1 MKQINVLLLPGDGVG
16 PEIMHEATRVIETLN
31 DYGLC
36 NISHDYADIGGI
48 AIDNFGTPFPE
59 ETSKKCLAADC
70 VLLGAVGTK
79 KHENNENNLK
89 PESGLLALR
98 KSLDLY
104 VNVRPIF
111 LFDSLI
117 DSSSLKSELLSNL
130 DIVIIRELIGDVYFG
145 EPRGFKG
152 DSKNKIGY
160 NTMSYSTNEVNR
172 IADYAF
178 NLASTRSSKVT
189 SVDKANVLESSQVW
203 RETVEKVK
211 ADRYNNIELSHMYV
225 DNAAMQL
232 VKDPRQFDVI
242 LTGNIFGD
250 ILSDEASM
258 LTGSIGMLP
267 SASLSKSTGV
277 YEPIHGSAPDIAGKG
292 IVNPIAMILSVAM
305 MFEYSLN
312 NKRVSKIIKDSI
324 DNVLSAGYRT
334 KDISLDSEYI
344 NTSKMGDVIIQE
356 IKNNVEK

>member
-1 MKQINVLLLPGDGVG
+1 MSKTNILLLPGDGVG
-16 PEIMHEATRVIETLN
+16 PEIMQEATKVINLLN
-31 DYGLC
+31 DLELC
-36 NISHDYADIGGI
+36 DITYNSADIGGI
-48 AIDNFGTPFPE
+48 AIDNHGNPFPE
-59 ETSKKCLAADC
+59 ETAKKCLESDC
-70 VLLGAVGTK
+70 ILLGAVGTK

-104 VNVRPIF
+104 INVRPIF
-111 LFDSLI
+111 LFNSLI
-117 DSSSLKSELLSNL
+117 DSSSLKPELLKDL
-130 DIVIIRELIGDVYFG
+130 DIVIIRELVGDVYFG

-152 DSKNKIGY
+152 ESGNKIGY
-160 NTMSYSTNEVNR
+160 NTMSYSTNEVKR
-172 IADYAF
+172 IAEYAF
-178 NLASTRSSKVT
+178 DLASKRSSKVT
-189 SVDKANVLESSQVW
+189 SVDKANVLEASQVW
-203 RETVEKVK
+203 RETVEKIK
-211 ADRYNNIELSHMYV
+211 STNYTDIALSHMYV

-232 VKDPRQFDVI
+232 VKDPNQFDVI

-267 SASLSKSTGV
+267 SASLSSSSGV

-312 NKRVSKIIKDSI
+312 NQKVSSIIKESI
-324 DNVLSAGYRT
+324 NSVLNSGYRT
-334 KDISLDSEYI
+334 KDISLSTEYVD
-344 NTSKMGDVIIQE
+344 TSKMGDAIVQE
-356 IKNNVEK
+356 IKNNV

>member
-1 MKQINVLLLPGDGVG
+1 MSQTNLLLLPGDGVG
-16 PEIMHEATRVIETLN
+16 PEIMHEATRIIDTLN
-31 DYGLC
+31 NSGLC
-36 NISHDYADIGGI
+36 DISYDMADIGGI
-48 AIDNFGTPFPE
+48 AIDNHGSPFPE

-70 VLLGAVGTK
+70 ILLGAVGTK

-98 KSLDLY
+98 KSLELY

-117 DSSSLKSELLSNL
+117 ESSSLKPELLSNL
-130 DIVIIRELIGDVYFG
+130 DIVIVRELIGDVYFG

-211 ADRYNNIELSHMYV
+211 AEKYDNIELSHMYV

-232 VKDPRQFDVI
+232 IKNPRQFDVI

-277 YEPIHGSAPDIAGKG
+277 YEPIHGSAPDIAGNG
-292 IVNPIAMILSVAM
+292 IANPIAMILSVAM

-312 NKRVSKIIKDSI
+312 NKKISTLIKNSI
-324 DNVLSAGYRT
+324 DNVLKSGSRT
-334 KDISLDSEYI
+334 QDISPSLEYI
-344 NTSKMGDVIIQE
+344 NTSKMGDNIIQE
-356 IKNNVEK
+356 IKNNV

>member
-1 MKQINVLLLPGDGVG
+1 MSKTNILLLPGDGVG
-16 PEIMHEATRVIETLN
+16 PEIMQEAIKVINLLN
-31 DYGLC
+31 DLELC
-36 NISHDYADIGGI
+36 DITYNSADIGGI
-48 AIDNFGTPFPE
+48 AIDNHGNPFPE
-59 ETSKKCLAADC
+59 ETAKKCLESDC
-70 VLLGAVGTK
+70 ILLGAVGTK

-104 VNVRPIF
+104 INVRPIF
-111 LFDSLI
+111 LFNSLI
-117 DSSSLKSELLSNL
+117 DSSSLKPELLKNL
-130 DIVIIRELIGDVYFG
+130 DIVIIRELVGDVYFG

-152 DSKNKIGY
+152 ESGNKIGY
-160 NTMSYSTNEVNR
+160 NTMSYSTNEVKR
-172 IADYAF
+172 IAEYAF
-178 NLASTRSSKVT
+178 DLASKRSSKVT
-189 SVDKANVLESSQVW
+189 SVDKANVLEASQVW
-203 RETVEKVK
+203 RETVEKIK
-211 ADRYNNIELSHMYV
+211 STNYTDIKLSHMYV

-232 VKDPRQFDVI
+232 VKDPNQFDVI

-267 SASLSKSTGV
+267 SASLSSSSGV

-312 NKRVSKIIKDSI
+312 NQKVSSIIKESI
-324 DNVLSAGYRT
+324 NSVLNSGYRT
-334 KDISLDSEYI
+334 KDISLSSEYVD
-344 NTSKMGDVIIQE
+344 TSKMGDAIVQE
-356 IKNNVEK
+356 IKNNV

>member
-1 MKQINVLLLPGDGVG
+1 MSKTNILLLPGDGVG
-16 PEIMHEATRVIETLN
+16 PEIMQEATKVINLLN
-31 DYGLC
+31 DLELC
-36 NISHDYADIGGI
+36 DITYNSADIGGI
-48 AIDNFGTPFPE
+48 AIDNHGNPFPE
-59 ETSKKCLAADC
+59 ETAQKCLDADC
-70 VLLGAVGTK
+70 ILLGAVGTK

-104 VNVRPIF
+104 INVRPIF
-111 LFDSLI
+111 LFNSLI
-117 DSSSLKSELLSNL
+117 DSSSLKPELLKTL
-130 DIVIIRELIGDVYFG
+130 DIVIIRELVGDVYFG

-152 DSKNKIGY
+152 DSGNKIGY
-160 NTMSYSTNEVNR
+160 NTMSYSTNEVKR
-172 IADYAF
+172 IAEYAF
-178 NLASTRSSKVT
+178 DLASKRSSKVT
-189 SVDKANVLESSQVW
+189 SVDKANVLEASQVW
-203 RETVEKVK
+203 RETVEKIK
-211 ADRYNNIELSHMYV
+211 STKYTDIELSHMYV

-232 VKDPRQFDVI
+232 VKDPNQFDVI

-267 SASLSKSTGV
+267 SASLSSSSGV

-312 NKRVSKIIKDSI
+312 NQKVSSIIKDSI
-324 DNVLSAGYRT
+324 NSVLNSGHRT
-334 KDISLDSEYI
+334 KDISSTSEYV
-344 NTSKMGDVIIQE
+344 NTSKMGDAIVQE
-356 IKNNVEK
+356 IKNNV

>member
-31 DYGLC
+31 GSGLC
-36 NISHDYADIGGI
+36 DISYDYADIGGI

>member
-1 MKQINVLLLPGDGVG
+1 MSQTNLLLLPGDGVG
-16 PEIMHEATRVIETLN
+16 PEIMHEATRIIDTLN
-31 DYGLC
+31 NSGLC
-36 NISHDYADIGGI
+36 DISYDMADIGGI
-48 AIDNFGTPFPE
+48 AIDNHGSPFPE

-70 VLLGAVGTK
+70 ILLGAVGTK

-98 KSLDLY
+98 KSLELY

-117 DSSSLKSELLSNL
+117 ESSSLKPELLSNL
-130 DIVIIRELIGDVYFG
+130 DIVIVRELIGDVYFG

-211 ADRYNNIELSHMYV
+211 AEKYDNIELSHMYV

-232 VKDPRQFDVI
+232 IKNPRQFDVI

-277 YEPIHGSAPDIAGKG
+277 YEPIHGSAPDIAGNG
-292 IVNPIAMILSVAM
+292 IANPIAMILSVAM

-312 NKRVSKIIKDSI
+312 NKKISTLIKNSI
-324 DNVLSAGYRT
+324 ENVLKSGSRT
-334 KDISLDSEYI
+334 QDISLGLEYI
-344 NTSKMGDVIIQE
+344 NTSEMGDNIIQE
-356 IKNNVEK
+356 IKNNV

>member
-1 MKQINVLLLPGDGVG
+1 MSKTNILLLPGDGVG
-16 PEIMHEATRVIETLN
+16 PEIMQEATKVINLLN
-31 DYGLC
+31 DSGLC
-36 NISHDYADIGGI
+36 DISYNTADIGGI
-48 AIDNFGTPFPE
+48 AIDNHGNPFPE
-59 ETSKKCLAADC
+59 ETAQKCLDADC
-70 VLLGAVGTK
+70 ILLGAVGTK

-104 VNVRPIF
+104 INVRPIF
-111 LFDSLI
+111 LFNSLI
-117 DSSSLKSELLSNL
+117 DSSSLKPELLKNL
-130 DIVIIRELIGDVYFG
+130 DIVIIRELVGDVYFG

-152 DSKNKIGY
+152 DSGNKIGY
-160 NTMSYSTNEVNR
+160 NTMSYSTNEVKR
-172 IADYAF
+172 IAEYAF
-178 NLASTRSSKVT
+178 DLASKRSSKVT
-189 SVDKANVLESSQVW
+189 SVDKANVLEASQVW
-203 RETVEKVK
+203 RETVEKIK
-211 ADRYNNIELSHMYV
+211 STNYTDIELSHMYV

-232 VKDPRQFDVI
+232 VKDPNQFDVI

-267 SASLSKSTGV
+267 SASLSSSTGV

-312 NKRVSKIIKDSI
+312 NQKVSSIIKESI
-324 DNVLSAGYRT
+324 NSVLNSGYRT
-334 KDISLDSEYI
+334 KDISLSSEYVD
-344 NTSKMGDVIIQE
+344 TSKMGDAIVQE
-356 IKNNVEK
+356 IKNNV

>member
-1 MKQINVLLLPGDGVG
+1 MSKTNILLLPGDGVG
-16 PEIMHEATRVIETLN
+16 PEIMQEATKVINLLN
-31 DYGLC
+31 DLELC
-36 NISHDYADIGGI
+36 DITYNSADIGGI
-48 AIDNFGTPFPE
+48 AIDNHGNPFPE
-59 ETSKKCLAADC
+59 ETAKKCLESDC
-70 VLLGAVGTK
+70 ILLGAVGTK

-104 VNVRPIF
+104 INVRPIF
-111 LFDSLI
+111 LFNSLI
-117 DSSSLKSELLSNL
+117 DSSSLKPELLKNL
-130 DIVIIRELIGDVYFG
+130 DIVIIRELVGDVYFG

-152 DSKNKIGY
+152 DSGNKIGY
-160 NTMSYSTNEVNR
+160 NTMSYSTNEVKR
-172 IADYAF
+172 IAEYAF
-178 NLASTRSSKVT
+178 DLASKRSSKVT
-189 SVDKANVLESSQVW
+189 SVDKANVLEASQVW
-203 RETVEKVK
+203 RETVEKIK
-211 ADRYNNIELSHMYV
+211 STNYTDIALSHMYV

-232 VKDPRQFDVI
+232 VKDPNQFDVI

-267 SASLSKSTGV
+267 SASLSSSTGV

-312 NKRVSKIIKDSI
+312 NQKVSSIIKESI
-324 DNVLSAGYRT
+324 DSVLNSGYRT
-334 KDISLDSEYI
+334 KDISLSSEYVD
-344 NTSKMGDVIIQE
+344 TSKMGDAIVQE
-356 IKNNVEK
+356 IKNNV